1 MKGYDDLDKRLSLL
15 EQKLDLI
22 LDNHLSHMQADM
34 NMMKKWMIAVSV
46 AVLIEAGYIIAKFNG
61 ISFPL
66 Q

>member
-22 LDNHLSHMQADM
+22 LDNHLSHIEADM

-46 AVLIEAGYIIAKFNG
+46 AVLVEAGYIIAKFNG

>member
-22 LDNHLSHMQADM
+22 LENHLSHIQSDM

-46 AVLIEAGYIIAKFNG
+46 AVLVEAGYIIAKFNG
-61 ISFPL
+61 ITFPL